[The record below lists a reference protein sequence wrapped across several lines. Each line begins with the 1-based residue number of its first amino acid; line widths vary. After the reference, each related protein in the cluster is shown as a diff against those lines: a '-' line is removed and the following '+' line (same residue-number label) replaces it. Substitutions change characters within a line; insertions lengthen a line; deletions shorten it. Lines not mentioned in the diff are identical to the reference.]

1 MRRTFSQRAHD
12 ELSFLE
18 AGAAWAVYAALHASA
33 ACGCDAVLLPFVSG
47 GLYAGPWRSEPDL
60 RRRFAAH
67 VERMLKNGELP
78 DGTACAPLGNCFRKV
93 VLVVLP

>member
-1 MRRTFSQRAHD
+1 MRRTFSERAHND
-12 ELSFLE
+12 RSFFE

-60 RRRFAAH
+60 LRTFTAN
-67 VERMLKNGELP
+67 VERMLKHGMLP
-78 DGTACAPLGNCFRKV
+78 DGTACAPLGKCFRNV